1 MTTHRNIGEQI
12 YQPVLHYKKTFN
24 LFRDQI
30 DFEINKERR
39 GKLQKVILV
48 TGRKFH
54 LSLLLSLASS
64 SICHFTHVQ
73 VTESLEHNGKHDQGY
88 TEIQEASYKLSI
100 PLVSGV
106 AVGAVAVFLVSL
118 FNGLAYLPEKK
129 Q

>member
-12 YQPVLHYKKTFN
+12 YQPVLHYKKTFISWSN
-24 LFRDQI
+24 R
-30 DFEINKERR
+30 FEINKERR

-54 LSLLLSLASS
+54 LSLLLSLTPS

-73 VTESLEHNGKHDQGY
+73 VTESLEHNGKHDQDY

>member
-12 YQPVLHYKKTFN
+12 YQPVLHYKKTFISWSN
-24 LFRDQI
+24 R
-30 DFEINKERR
+30 FEINKERR

-73 VTESLEHNGKHDQGY
+73 VTESLEHNGKHDQDY